1 MNNSDR
7 MMFQQKSSLSAVF
20 EKRSEMAVFKFL
32 GNFHYLSS
40 LKMFFFVYFSWL
52 AFCEKCLSTK
62 ILVFEVWIKN
72 IITSNIASFCKFN
85 IIVDDIIPW
94 G

>member
-20 EKRSEMAVFKFL
+20 EKRSEMAETVFKFI

-40 LKMFFFVYFSWL
+40 LKMFFFVYFS
-52 AFCEKCLSTK
+52 
-62 ILVFEVWIKN
+62 
-72 IITSNIASFCKFN
+72 
-85 IIVDDIIPW
+85 
-94 G
+94 

>member
-40 LKMFFFVYFSWL
+40 LKMFFFVYFS
-52 AFCEKCLSTK
+52 
-62 ILVFEVWIKN
+62 
-72 IITSNIASFCKFN
+72 
-85 IIVDDIIPW
+85 
-94 G
+94 